1 MAGYME
7 SLKILWKKIRD
18 GSIHEMWEEW
28 KWIYAYARQYKKE
41 IVLYVLFGMIGTG
54 MTLVSSIASKNL
66 IDIVTGV
73 QRNRIL
79 PMAVIMVGMAV
90 CSALFQAAMS
100 RISARINIRIQNDVQ
115 ADVYEKLMRVNWL
128 DLSRYA
134 SGDIL
139 NRFVSDAST
148 VAGSAIGWLPTL
160 LTSSFSFLASLA
172 VILYYDPTMALIALL
187 NAPAMLIVSRFL
199 LGRLRRQ
206 TGEVKKLN
214 SQMMAFEQETFY
226 NMDSIKS
233 FDLTGLFGRKLHD
246 WQQKFKQ
253 VNLDYNMLSIKTKMA
268 LSIIGTLIQY
278 IGYGWGVYRL
288 WTGHITYGEMMLF
301 LQLAARLSSNFNS
314 MVSIV
319 PSTIGATSSAGRLM
333 EILNLP
339 KEERMEPEEDLC
351 RMAPEGF
358 KVELKDV
365 FFAYQEGKNVLADSC
380 FYAAPGEIVAL
391 VGPSGEGKTTLIRMF
406 LGLIVPA
413 DGTALLRDAEGAA
426 VPLNAATRKFFSYVP
441 QGNSLF
447 SGTIAE
453 NLRVVKED
461 ASEEEM
467 ICALQDA
474 CAWEFVQGLP
484 DGLYSALGE
493 RGRGLSEGQAQRIA
507 IARAVLRD
515 APVLLL
521 DEATSALDVATER
534 KVLKNIIKSRP
545 DRTCIVTTHRPSVLS
560 MCQRVY
566 RVMDTRIMELGE
578 EESAKMAMDF

>member
-1 MAGYME
+1 MAGFME
-7 SLKILWKKIRD
+7 SLKILWEKIRD

-41 IVLYVLFGMIGTG
+41 IVAYVLFGMIGTG
-54 MTLVSSIASKNL
+54 MTLISSIASKNL

-79 PMAVIMVGMAV
+79 PMAVIMVGMAL
-90 CSALFQAAMS
+90 CSTLFQAAMS
-100 RISARINIRIQNDVQ
+100 RISAKINIRIQNDVQ

-187 NAPAMLIVSRFL
+187 NAPAMLVVSRLL

-206 TGEVKKLN
+206 TGEVKKIS
-214 SQMMAFEQETFY
+214 SQMMAFEQEAFY

-233 FDLTGLFGRKLHD
+233 FDLTGLFGRKLHN
-246 WQQKFKQ
+246 WQKKFRQ
-253 VNLDYNMLSIKTKMA
+253 VNLDYNMLSIKTKAA

-339 KEERMEPEEDLC
+339 KEERMELKEDLS
-351 RMAPEGF
+351 RMAAEGF
-358 KVELKDV
+358 RVELKNV

-380 FYAAPGEIVAL
+380 FCAAPGEIVAL

-406 LGLIVPA
+406 LGLIAPA
-413 DGTALLRDAEGAA
+413 DGTAVLRDAEGET

-453 NLRVVKED
+453 NLRMVKED
-461 ASEEEM
+461 ATEEEM

-484 DGLYSALGE
+484 EGLYSALGE

-507 IARAVLRD
+507 IARAVLRG

-566 RVMDTRIMELGE
+566 RVMDTRIAELGE
-578 EESAKMAMDF
+578 EESARMAMDF